1 MIDRSLLKSDDDDAL
16 STPMATKHQSTQN
29 KIYTREPG
37 MNCSRVSRAGGSRKD
52 YLSNANCFRGW
63 FLLQDLAR
71 TEVTIPLDYCCR
83 HDLSHFSRAEMI
95 RIAATRLLIQQLY
108 GMIDALS
115 PSLRDSRLFEVR
127 LHKILRCFCNDLNV
141 ISCDRKRGY
150 KKGFLQSENFF
161 KALLSISPDI
171 IISAGI
177 ISCSKENL
185 HRTNI

>member
-16 STPMATKHQSTQN
+16 STPMATKNQSTQN

-52 YLSNANCFRGW
+52 YLSNGANCFRRW
-63 FLLQDLAR
+63 FLLQGLAR

-83 HDLSHFSRAEMI
+83 HDLSHFSRTEMI
-95 RIAATRLLIQQLY
+95 YTASCTAIIRHDQRSLPLSQRFTTLWAPSTQNSSLLLQR
-108 GMIDALS
+108 S
-115 PSLRDSRLFEVR
+115 ER
-127 LHKILRCFCNDLNV
+127 N
-141 ISCDRKRGY
+141 SCDRKRGY
-150 KKGFLQSENFF
+150 KKELSQSENFF

-171 IISAGI
+171 ITSAGI
-177 ISCSKENL
+177 ISCTKENL

>member
-16 STPMATKHQSTQN
+16 STPMATKNRSTQN
-29 KIYTREPG
+29 KIYAREPG
-37 MNCSRVSRAGGSRKD
+37 MNCSRVSRAGRSRKY
-52 YLSNANCFRGW
+52 YLSNANCFRRW

-83 HDLSHFSRAEMI
+83 RDLSHFSRTEMI
-95 RIAATRLLIQQLY
+95 RIAATRLLVQQLH

-115 PSLRDSRLFEVR
+115 LSLSEIHDSSRSEVR
-127 LHKILRCFCNDLNV
+127 LHKILRCFCNDRNV
-141 ISCDRKRGY
+141 ISFDRKRAY
-150 KKGFLQSENFF
+150 KKELSQSENFF

-171 IISAGI
+171 IT
-177 ISCSKENL
+177 SCSKENL